1 MPMHIKSKGNSMT
14 SPVKSVLFAKWQVF
28 KQITRMDK
36 PIGIYLLLWPTYWAL
51 WVAADGLPNLHLL
64 LVFSLGVFIMRSAGC
79 VINDYADRHVDG
91 QVKRTA
97 QRPLVS
103 GAITSNQ
110 ALQLFAFLIGG
121 AIALVLT
128 LSIATIKLS
137 VVALILAASYP
148 FMKRYTHLP
157 QVVLGAA
164 FSWGMIMAFAEIQG
178 DVPVVAWLLFSA
190 NVLWTIAYDTMYA
203 MVDRDDDIKVGV
215 KSTAILFG
223 QYDKRI
229 IGLLQ
234 LLTLALL
241 FTVAELLAFGWPFQ
255 LCLVASA
262 GLFCYQQ
269 MLIAGREREACFQ
282 AFLNNHWVGLIIF
295 IGIFVEYLSLS

>member
-1 MPMHIKSKGNSMT
+1 M
-14 SPVKSVLFAKWQVF
+14 SPTLSSSSRFEKWQAI

-36 PIGIYLLLWPTYWAL
+36 PIGTYLLLWPTLWAL
-51 WVAADGLPNLHLL
+51 WIATDGLPSFHLL
-64 LVFSLGVFIMRSAGC
+64 FVFCMGVFIMRSAGC

-97 QRPLVS
+97 GRPLVS
-103 GAITSNQ
+103 GAMTSKG
-110 ALQLFAFLIGG
+110 ALNLFAFLIGG

-128 LSIATIKLS
+128 LSYYTMLLS

-164 FSWGMIMAFAEIQG
+164 FSWGMIMAFAEARGEI
-178 DVPVVAWLLFSA
+178 PTIAWLLFMA
-190 NVLWTIAYDTMYA
+190 NLCWTVAYDTMYG
-203 MVDRDDDIKVGV
+203 MVDRDDDLKIGV

-223 QYDKRI
+223 QYDKVI
-229 IGLLQ
+229 IGVFQLAALFLLYY
-234 LLTLALL
+234 
-241 FTVAELLAFGWPFQ
+241 VGELQAFGWPFQ
-255 LCLVASA
+255 LSLLIAL
-262 GLFCYQQ
+262 GFFIYQQ
-269 MLIAGREREACFQ
+269 RLIAQRDRDACFK

-295 IGIFVEYLSLS
+295 VGIYVEFYSLQFI

>member
-1 MPMHIKSKGNSMT
+1 MSNSINQT
-14 SPVKSVLFAKWQVF
+14 WPEKWQAI

-36 PIGIYLLLWPTYWAL
+36 PIGTYLLLWPTFWAL
-51 WVAADGLPNLHLL
+51 WIAADGFPNLHLL
-64 LVFSLGVFIMRSAGC
+64 FVFSMGVFIMRSAGC
-79 VINDYADRHVDG
+79 VINDFADRKVDG

-103 GAITSNQ
+103 GAMTSEQ
-110 ALQLFAFLIGG
+110 ALSLFAFLIGG

-128 LSIATIKLS
+128 LSFYTIALS
-137 VVALILAASYP
+137 VIALLLAASYP
-148 FMKRYTHLP
+148 FMKRYTQLP

-164 FSWGMIMAFAEIQG
+164 FSWGMIMAFAELQG
-178 DVPVVAWLLFSA
+178 EIPLVAWLLFTA
-190 NVLWTIAYDTMYA
+190 NLMWTVAYDTMYA
-203 MVDRDDDIKVGV
+203 MVDRDDDVIIGV

-229 IGLLQ
+229 VGFLQ

-241 FTVAELLAFGWPFQ
+241 FTVGEILAFGWPYQ
-255 LCLVASA
+255 LSLVLSA
-262 GLFCYQQ
+262 GLFSYQQ
-269 MLIAGREREACFQ
+269 MLIINRDRDNCFK

-295 IGIFVEYLSLS
+295 IGVYIEYI